1 VPPELIMNAAKN
13 AGRTIGVL
21 FLVQAAVAPVV
32 NFVLLGPA
40 LIAPPGFLVN
50 AAAHSTQVDA
60 AVLLLLVTGA
70 LWVGI
75 AVTAL
80 PVIRQYSRPMA
91 LWFLAL
97 AVICFSGVVIEGL
110 AVRSMLAL
118 SQEYAKADPANVALF
133 QAAATTTRSLRN
145 SAHYTNLLVSGAAF
159 LVLYSALFRFALIPR
174 VLSALGLATAAL
186 LIAGALIPLFGQRTI
201 MLLFMPVGLSQL
213 ALVSWLLI
221 KGFEERHYRFSAD
234 TAAAQPP

>member
-1 VPPELIMNAAKN
+1 MSAAKS

-21 FLVQAAVAPVV
+21 FFVQTAVAPVV

-50 AAAHSTQVDA
+50 AAANSMQVNLV
-60 AVLLLLVTGA
+60 VLLLLVTGA

-80 PVIRQYSRPMA
+80 PVIRQYSRPTA

-97 AVICFSGVVIEGL
+97 AVISFSGIVIEGL
-110 AVRSMLAL
+110 AVRSLLAL
-118 SQEYAKADPANVALF
+118 SQEYAKADPANLALF
-133 QAAATTTRSLRN
+133 QAAAAAARSLRN

-159 LVLYSALFRFALIPR
+159 LVLYIALFRFALIPR
-174 VLSALGLATAAL
+174 LLSALGLATAVL
-186 LIAGALIPLFGQRTI
+186 LIAGALIPLFGQRTM
-201 MLLFMPVGLSQL
+201 MLMFMPMGLSQL
-213 ALVSWLLI
+213 ALVLWLMI
-221 KGFEERHYRFSAD
+221 KGFEERHHRFRAE
-234 TAAAQPP
+234 TPGAQLP

>member
-1 VPPELIMNAAKN
+1 MNAAKS

-50 AAAHSTQVDA
+50 AAANSTQVNL
-60 AVLLLLVTGA
+60 AVLLSLVTGA

-118 SQEYAKADPANVALF
+118 SQEYAKADPANVGLF
-133 QAAATTTRSLRN
+133 QAAAAAARSLRN

-159 LVLYSALFRFALIPR
+159 LVLYTALFRFVLIPR
-174 VLSALGLATAAL
+174 VLSALGLATAVLLVFGAL
-186 LIAGALIPLFGQRTI
+186 LPLFGQRTV
-201 MLLFMPVGLSQL
+201 MLMFMPMGLSQL
-213 ALVSWLLI
+213 ALVLWLMI
-221 KGFEERHYRFSAD
+221 KGFEERHHRF
-234 TAAAQPP
+234 TAETAGAQLP